1 MSSAEDFVQFLQFDI
16 PAERFVLSEIHDPE
30 GATTRIQ
37 AMSTASRKQTSR
49 LSVPRNGDVLP
60 EAQILSTV
68 EEVLATTPFIDIHTH
83 LFAPAFGKLG
93 LWGIDE
99 LLTYHYLEAEFFRSA
114 DTTPR
119 EYWSLSKREQA
130 DAIWKTLFV
139 ENTPVSEATRGVIA
153 VLKAFQLPTEGA
165 DLSEARSFFEAQA
178 LEAHIQKVFQIA
190 GVSTVV
196 MTNDPLDPEEAA
208 IWLKGVANH
217 EQFRAVMRLDRI
229 LCNWSAHWQVL
240 AGQGYRV
247 DEQAAGKSGAE
258 LRRFLADWYERM
270 QPCYMAVSLPDTFE
284 YPKETIGNR
293 LLKEA
298 VLPACREMD
307 LPLSLMIGV
316 RKQVNPSLRLAG
328 DAVGRADLRALESL
342 CREFPANRFLV
353 SVLSRENQHEL
364 CVYARK
370 FNNLVPFGCWW
381 FMNNPSIVE
390 EITRERIEMLGTSFI
405 PQHSDARVLEQVI
418 YKWNNTRRTL
428 SPILSESYR
437 LLSED
442 GRGVTRAEI
451 QRDVTRL
458 FRSNAEAWMNPQV
471 PVSK

>member
-1 MSSAEDFVQFLQFDI
+1 MKTAFLK
-16 PAERFVLSEIHDPE
+16 
-30 GATTRIQ
+30 
-37 AMSTASRKQTSR
+37 STGQTPVSKD
-49 LSVPRNGDVLP
+49 GDLLT
-60 EAQILSTV
+60 EAQISSTV
-68 EEVLATTPFIDIHTH
+68 HDVLATTQFVDIHTH

-99 LLTYHYLEAEFFRSA
+99 LLTYHYLEAEFFRSSG
-114 DTTPR
+114 TKPE
-119 EYWSLSKREQA
+119 EYWSLSKRDQA
-130 DAIWKTLFV
+130 NAIWRTLFV

-153 VLKAFQLPTEGA
+153 VLKAFHLPTDRP
-165 DLSEARSFFEAQA
+165 DLVEARSFFKAQTI
-178 LEAHIQKVFQIA
+178 EAHIRKVLQMA

-208 IWLKGVANH
+208 VWLKGVASDR
-217 EQFRAVMRLDRI
+217 QFRAVLRLDRI
-229 LCNWSAHWQVL
+229 LCNWPAHWQVL
-240 AGQGYRV
+240 AAQGYRV
-247 DEQAAGKSGAE
+247 DEQASGKSAAE
-258 LRRFLADWYERM
+258 VRRFLADWYKRM
-270 QPCYMAVSLPDTFE
+270 QPVYMAVSLPDTFE
-284 YPKETIGNR
+284 YPQETVGNR
-293 LLKEA
+293 LLKET
-298 VLPACREMD
+298 VLPACRELN

-328 DAVGRADLRALESL
+328 DAVGRADLRALENL

-370 FNNLVPFGCWW
+370 FSNLMPFGCWW

-428 SPILSESYR
+428 ARILSDSYR

-442 GRGVTRAEI
+442 GRGVTRGDI

-458 FRSNAEAWMNPQV
+458 FRSNAEAWMDLRTPASDAPAQ
-471 PVSK
+471 SL